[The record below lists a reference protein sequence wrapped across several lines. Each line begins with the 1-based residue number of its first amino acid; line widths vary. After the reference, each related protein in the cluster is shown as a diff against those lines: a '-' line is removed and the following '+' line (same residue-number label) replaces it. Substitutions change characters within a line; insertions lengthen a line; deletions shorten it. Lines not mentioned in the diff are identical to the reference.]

1 MHYEESIN
9 QVDFWFDPNTEF
21 IFWAWKCRFC
31 TGRSYFFFFWKFI
44 LKIIIYNL
52 DFISPWKQSY
62 NWRSGRLDPQM
73 LITYSQ
79 LLIIYTSPLKWFL
92 FSYCHC
98 LLWWQHLGALLWI
111 ECVLGD
117 CPGNLTIL
125 EGKGFSVEQQDETMV
140 TCGSHEMLPVIKKE
154 HGVTRGILV
163 LLATTSWLMIHSGKN

>member
-1 MHYEESIN
+1 MVRKFFSKYCNTSYICFSEY
-9 QVDFWFDPNTEF
+9 VDGFPMIDH
-21 IFWAWKCRFC
+21 IFF
-31 TGRSYFFFFWKFI
+31 SWKFI
-44 LKIIIYNL
+44 LKIITYNL

-79 LLIIYTSPLKWFL
+79 LLIIYTCPLKWFL

-111 ECVLGD
+111 ECVLGG

-140 TCGSHEMLPVIKKE
+140 TWGSHEMRPVVKKE

-163 LLATTSWLMIHSGKN
+163 LPATTSWLMYDPLWQELI